1 MSRIEA
7 EPKNFYC
14 TSGTLGLQLKDS
26 DLFKRNPESWKLQ
39 IPRFETL
46 SPNAEKLKTMFWL
59 STFPTKDFS
68 IGNPMESNIPAAQ
81 RPKRSL
87 KNINRQNCRSEDFLC
102 HKRNKKRN
110 VLNIERSIFL
120 LRRFRPYRNTSSKL
134 VKERKFRQINFTL
147 NHQTFDWTT
156 KYFWCRQKFSQYP
169 LSWWYDQCRNVFY
182 MVLSTKVQFL

>member
-1 MSRIEA
+1 MLNR
-7 EPKNFYC
+7 
-14 TSGTLGLQLKDS
+14 LQLKDS

-87 KNINRQNCRSEDFLC
+87 KNINRQNFQSEDFLW

-110 VLNIERSIFL
+110 VLKLSGQSSFFDDFALIE
-120 LRRFRPYRNTSSKL
+120 TSSKL

-147 NHQTFDWTT
+147 NHQTFDWTAT
-156 KYFWCRQKFSQYP
+156 K
-169 LSWWYDQCRNVFY
+169 
-182 MVLSTKVQFL
+182 